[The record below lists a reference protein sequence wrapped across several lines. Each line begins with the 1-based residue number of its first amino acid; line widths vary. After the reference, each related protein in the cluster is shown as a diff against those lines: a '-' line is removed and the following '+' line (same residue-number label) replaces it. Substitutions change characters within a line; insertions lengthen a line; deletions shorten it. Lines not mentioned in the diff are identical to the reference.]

1 MNGTQLDLLDLPGAV
16 SRLTRNTPQSVHT
29 ADEAGAPKVDFKMWP
44 SLLNQLRFA
53 LTPGMESGA
62 GGSGSG
68 RPAPLAL
75 NAFDLLRKIDETS
88 THQYWTN
95 GGRSRLDALSVEK
108 RIQFWAAKALASPAA
123 EAEALKMIAGWC
135 REIEAMFNPQ
145 HRIELRGKCPEC
157 GLSHYQVEEDG
168 DLIRKAT
175 LTAIPHERGTF
186 ATCGNCGASWSG
198 QQIHALAEHVTR
210 VG

>member
-1 MNGTQLDLLDLPGAV
+1 MNGIELDLLNLADAV

-29 ADEAGAPKVDFKMWP
+29 ADDEGNPKVTFKMWP

-53 LTPGMESGA
+53 MTPGMEAGA

-88 THQYWTN
+88 THQYWTM
-95 GGRSRLDALSVEK
+95 GGKSRLDALSLEK
-108 RIQFWAAKALASPAA
+108 RIQFWAAKAVASPGTED
-123 EAEALKMIAGWC
+123 EAHKMIAGWC

-157 GLSHYQVEEDG
+157 GRSHYQVEEDG
-168 DLIRKAT
+168 DMIRKPT

-186 ATCGNCGASWSG
+186 ASCGNCGATWAG
-198 QQIHALAEHVTR
+198 YQLHALAEHVTR

>member
-1 MNGTQLDLLDLPGAV
+1 MTGAQPDHLDLAGAV

-29 ADEAGAPKVDFKMWP
+29 ADEAGQPRVDFKMWP

-53 LTPGMESGA
+53 MTPGMESGA

-95 GGRSRLDALSVEK
+95 GGRSRLDALSLEK
-108 RIQFWAAKALASPAA
+108 RVQFWATKALASPAT
-123 EAEALKMIAGWC
+123 EAAALKMIAGWC

-168 DLIRKAT
+168 DLIRKAA

-186 ATCGNCGASWSG
+186 ASCGNCGASWAG
-198 QQIHALAEHVTR
+198 RQLHVLAEHVTR